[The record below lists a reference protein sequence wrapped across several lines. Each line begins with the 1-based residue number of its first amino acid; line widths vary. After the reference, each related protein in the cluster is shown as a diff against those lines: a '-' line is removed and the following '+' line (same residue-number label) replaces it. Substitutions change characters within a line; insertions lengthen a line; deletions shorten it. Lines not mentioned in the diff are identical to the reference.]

1 VNDDS
6 SSDAYGDTCSSWY
19 DANESAGSYGC
30 TGGYDTDDFSAAEQ
44 CCACQERSDTQSAS
58 SHTAS
63 ERFAMKNA
71 ERQSIEAPVKMVKDR
86 MVPVKLEQVAI
97 SAPAEMTG
105 IAIRTRDALSAKRAE
120 ARKLVQSQEA
130 PVTLNRTARPASTM
144 PKASDVKIIKTSE
157 GMTFE
162 ADGFVGFEITLEHG
176 DNFDI
181 NVTDA
186 GVIASSRTEGN
197 TTKVVVVNNVNN
209 EIFRSSGDYSVVD
222 VVVGTAGGQEIF
234 ANVVEVAGFGL
245 SSAYPNP
252 FNPTTSMNLSVAEAG
267 NVTVQVYNL
276 VGQVVST
283 LADEHM
289 GVGSHSITWNASD
302 LASGVYLVKAVSQDN
317 VSVQKVMLVK

>member
-1 VNDDS
+1 MN
-6 SSDAYGDTCSSWY
+6 
-19 DANESAGSYGC
+19 
-30 TGGYDTDDFSAAEQ
+30 
-44 CCACQERSDTQSAS
+44 
-58 SHTAS
+58 
-63 ERFAMKNA
+63 
-71 ERQSIEAPVKMVKDR
+71 
-86 MVPVKLEQVAI
+86 
-97 SAPAEMTG
+97 
-105 IAIRTRDALSAKRAE
+105 
-120 ARKLVQSQEA
+120 
-130 PVTLNRTARPASTM
+130 
-144 PKASDVKIIKTSE
+144 
-157 GMTFE
+157 FE

-181 NVTDA
+181 SVTDA
-186 GVIASSRTEGN
+186 GIIASSRTEGN
-197 TTKVVVVNNVNN
+197 TTKVVVVNNTNN
-209 EIFRSSGDYSVVD
+209 EIFRSSGDYNVVD

-283 LADEHM
+283 LADEYM